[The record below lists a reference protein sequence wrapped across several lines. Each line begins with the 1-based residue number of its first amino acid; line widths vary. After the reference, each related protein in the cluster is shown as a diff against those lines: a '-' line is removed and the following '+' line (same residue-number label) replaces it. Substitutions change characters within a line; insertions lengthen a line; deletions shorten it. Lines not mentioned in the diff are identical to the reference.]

1 MSFNQK
7 RRNSGS
13 RIRFWQSSLVM
24 VLILSVEAQAILNY
38 DMHQKISKLYEKV
51 IPCYAYICL
60 PTNKLILFIHSE
72 FKKNAHNFD
81 HKVN

>member
-1 MSFNQK
+1 
-7 RRNSGS
+7 
-13 RIRFWQSSLVM
+13 M
-24 VLILSVEAQAILNY
+24 VLILSVEAQEILNY
-38 DMHQKISKLYEKV
+38 NMHQKISKLYEK
-51 IPCYAYICL
+51 II